1 VTAEP
6 AEPAGP
12 AEPAEP
18 AGPAGPAVAAD
29 RPGAAPRRGLVLGAG
44 GVLGYN
50 WLVAALATWAEH
62 TGVDPRQFEIVVG
75 TSAGSVVA
83 AGIGSGLHPAAL
95 LRHLRGEHE
104 PGDPSVS
111 WDHDRSA
118 GGALPPLPVPG
129 LGSPALAS
137 RVLRRPRSYPLVAGL
152 SAFAPRGRGSLDPL
166 RRAVRGLTSGSPW
179 PARPRTWMVAMDYDR
194 GRRVVFG
201 QAGVPPVDL
210 DQAVAA
216 SCAIPGWYAPVTIDG
231 RRYVDGGVCSTT
243 SADLLAGQDL
253 DEVTVLMPLGM
264 QAPDC
269 SLHPLVYTERWVRRL
284 ITRRTVREL
293 ARLRAA
299 GTRVTLLT
307 PDVEVLAA
315 MGWNVMDHRRRHAV
329 LDAALRTTA
338 SVWRDCE
345 AA

>member
-1 VTAEP
+1 MTS
-6 AEPAGP
+6 
-12 AEPAEP
+12 
-18 AGPAGPAVAAD
+18 AD
-29 RPGAAPRRGLVLGAG
+29 RPGPRRGLVLGAG
-44 GVLGYN
+44 GVLGYS

-62 TGVDPRQFEIVVG
+62 TGLDPRQYDVVVG
-75 TSAGSVVA
+75 TSAGSVA
-83 AGIGSGLHPAAL
+83 AVGVGCGLHPGAL

-111 WDHDRSA
+111 WDHERSA
-118 GGALPPLPVPG
+118 GGALPPLPWPG
-129 LGSPALAS
+129 PGSPVLAA

-152 SAFAPRGRGSLDPL
+152 SAFAPRGRGSLQPL
-166 RRAVRGLTSGSPW
+166 QGAVRGLTGGSPW
-179 PARPRTWMVAMDYDR
+179 PQRPRTWIVAMDYDR

-201 QAGVPPVDL
+201 GGAPGVPAVEL
-210 DQAVAA
+210 AQAVAA
-216 SCAIPGWYAPVTIDG
+216 SCAIPGWYAPVPIGG

-243 SADLLAGQDL
+243 SADLLAGERL

-264 QAPDC
+264 QVADA
-269 SLHPLVYTERWVRRL
+269 SWHPLVRTERWVRRFT
-284 ITRRTVREL
+284 TRRTVREL

-315 MGWNVMDHRRRHAV
+315 MGWNVMDHRRRHRV

-338 SVWRDCE
+338 SAWQRGSE